1 MSNRLTWAVSA
12 CLLAHAPAPA
22 HAINATYAKQLERSG
37 CTQVSETQGCDI
49 HKTRAANAKAG
60 FAMHA
65 AATHPPKP
73 HPVSR
78 PATSDLGFSVRNM
91 DPKADPRRDFVRYAS
106 GAWLDRTPIPASE
119 GDAGRFGELA
129 HQLDQRLLRII
140 HDAARQQAAV
150 GTPVQQV
157 GDFYRAAS
165 DLKRRDA
172 LGLQPIEAMLKAIDN
187 AQLDDPAELARMS
200 ARLQLGFMAS
210 PIVNVDVGADYRD
223 SKVNALAL
231 GPGQQVLSRDE
242 YLQPQA
248 EPIRRLYLN
257 HMMKMFRTLGDTP
270 RQAWDAAST
279 VLAMETDLARAQ
291 MTTEQ
296 GRDPQFMDNHLS
308 LDEAQALVPALD
320 LRALLSALGVP
331 PPATLIAPD
340 LGGLKGVQAVWG
352 QRSLPE
358 RRTLLRWHALT
369 TLAGALGQPWRGLDQ
384 AFTMQRNGLTQPAPL
399 DVDIE
404 RLMGVV
410 LPHPLS
416 RLYVQ
421 RHFTEQTRRE
431 VSEMVGHIREE
442 FTERLRLNPW
452 LDDATRAA
460 ALDKLSRIEIQVG
473 HPAEGAWIDFSGV
486 RIRADD
492 HFGNLQRLGEF
503 RTRHQLA
510 KLGQPAKPERF
521 AEPGKTTPI
530 AVNAAYNPQTN
541 GIDITA
547 AIVQPPFYT
556 PGADA
561 AVNYCTMGAVIG
573 HEITHGFDS
582 FGRQFGPAGNLRD
595 WWTPQAATAFQQRAD
610 MLVKQYSEV
619 EILPG
624 LMHNGSQTVTENTA
638 DLGGITLAHAALKRS
653 LQGKLQA
660 PIDGLNADQRCFV
673 AWAQLWSYKARPERL
688 RMLVSIDY
696 HAISTLR
703 ATLPLRNL
711 DAFHEAFGIR
721 EGDPMWRAPAQ
732 RVRIW

>member
-1 MSNRLTWAVSA
+1 
-12 CLLAHAPAPA
+12 
-22 HAINATYAKQLERSG
+22 
-37 CTQVSETQGCDI
+37 
-49 HKTRAANAKAG
+49 
-60 FAMHA
+60 
-65 AATHPPKP
+65 
-73 HPVSR
+73 
-78 PATSDLGFSVRNM
+78 
-91 DPKADPRRDFVRYAS
+91 
-106 GAWLDRTPIPASE
+106 
-119 GDAGRFGELA
+119 
-129 HQLDQRLLRII
+129 
-140 HDAARQQAAV
+140 
-150 GTPVQQV
+150 
-157 GDFYRAAS
+157 
-165 DLKRRDA
+165 
-172 LGLQPIEAMLKAIDN
+172 
-187 AQLDDPAELARMS
+187 
-200 ARLQLGFMAS
+200 
-210 PIVNVDVGADYRD
+210 
-223 SKVNALAL
+223 
-231 GPGQQVLSRDE
+231 
-242 YLQPQA
+242 
-248 EPIRRLYLN
+248 
-257 HMMKMFRTLGDTP
+257 
-270 RQAWDAAST
+270 
-279 VLAMETDLARAQ
+279 
-291 MTTEQ
+291 
-296 GRDPQFMDNHLS
+296 
-308 LDEAQALVPALD
+308 
-320 LRALLSALGVP
+320 
-331 PPATLIAPD
+331 
-340 LGGLKGVQAVWG
+340 
-352 QRSLPE
+352 
-358 RRTLLRWHALT
+358 
-369 TLAGALGQPWRGLDQ
+369 
-384 AFTMQRNGLTQPAPL
+384 MQRNGLSQAVPL

-431 VSEMVGHIREE
+431 VTEMVGHIREE

-460 ALDKLSRIEIQVG
+460 AL
-473 HPAEGAWIDFSGV
+473 
-486 RIRADD
+486 
-492 HFGNLQRLGEF
+492 
-503 RTRHQLA
+503 A
-510 KLGQPAKPERF
+510 KLGQPARPERF

-595 WWTPQAATAFQQRAD
+595 WWTPQAAAAFQQRAD

-638 DLGGITLAHAALKRS
+638 DLGGITLAHAALKRA
-653 LQGKLQA
+653 LKDKPQA

-688 RMLVSIDY
+688 RMLVSMDY

-711 DAFHEAFGIR
+711 DAFHEALGIR